1 MTLGERI
8 EVYRRSILN
17 PDSVLSPALGAA
29 LAQAN
34 NEPPEWGQGAD
45 GYGTR
50 LASGYGRLVINRTI
64 RFGVAALDHEDPR
77 FTPSNER
84 GFWRRFRSASFYY
97 LVPYTDSGTRI
108 PAFSRFA
115 GAYGA
120 AFIANAWYPESRA
133 NAGHAMMRGSTS
145 LAAGY
150 TWHVFREFWPDIKK
164 AIHHS
169 KDQAASELFIDR
181 EAFDRNAQKSED

>member
-1 MTLGERI
+1 MMPARILYPAGRPRRFAALATRGAAVFVFAFACCAPSKAQQGESPAVSSPGESLAEHQWSSPLAPAETSSLDLPDAPNRQPLQARRMTLGERI

-77 FTPSNER
+77 FIPTNER
-84 GFWRRFRSASFYY
+84 GFWRRFRRSSVDY
-97 LVPYTDSGTRI
+97 VMPRT
-108 PAFSRFA
+108 
-115 GAYGA
+115 
-120 AFIANAWYPESRA
+120 
-133 NAGHAMMRGSTS
+133 
-145 LAAGY
+145 
-150 TWHVFREFWPDIKK
+150 
-164 AIHHS
+164 
-169 KDQAASELFIDR
+169 
-181 EAFDRNAQKSED
+181 